1 FFQAEDGIRD
11 GHVTGVQT
19 CALPIYCLPL
29 KNAPFGTS
37 SRTVSPVAWAALGT
51 TAQLGLRASPVRTWS
66 PEENRSWGPH
76 SVVLPRPLLGHW
88 LKPQA
93 LSSQELARRPAKALA

>member
-1 FFQAEDGIRD
+1 MKPGKPRWSKAKVRAQPEKAAGPQQVAD
-11 GHVTGVQT
+11 
-19 CALPIYCLPL
+19 CLPL

-88 LKPQA
+88 RSEERHVGK
-93 LSSQELARRPAKALA
+93 EYGMCR